1 MTTNTLEERCQQDLR
16 SNFEA
21 DSTALTIVA
30 EMCGRKTA
38 EDIKERI
45 DCFSKDPAN
54 GDLFGKAM
62 FAHGV
67 VWACT
72 KIKEQQLKR
81 SKEMREA
88 EVHPEQDELYHDHTY
103 KDAPDSFV
111 DEDGREA
118 VREIYQG
125 MTYRYYLD
133 DISIQFKGISYVNAM
148 DEEGNIVVLQLKE
161 GTISG
166 VAKA

>member
-1 MTTNTLEERCQQDLR
+1 MTMNTLEERCQQDLR

-38 EDIKERI
+38 EDIKEKI
-45 DCFSKDPAN
+45 DLFSADPAN

-72 KIKEQQLKR
+72 RIKEQQLKR
-81 SKEMREA
+81 EKERREA
-88 EVHPEQDELYHDHTY
+88 AARQEHWAPYRDRTDQEAPE
-103 KDAPDSFV
+103 SFT

-125 MTYRYYLD
+125 ITYRYYPD
-133 DISIQFKGISYVNAM
+133 DIGIQFKGISYVNAV
-148 DEEGNIVVLQLKE
+148 DEEGKIVVLQLKD
-161 GTISG
+161 GVING
-166 VAKA
+166 VAQA

>member
-1 MTTNTLEERCQQDLR
+1 MTMNTLEERCQQDLR

-45 DCFSKDPAN
+45 DVFSKDPAN
-54 GDLFGKAM
+54 GDLFGKVM

-88 EVHPEQDELYHDHTY
+88 AAYSDPDELYNDLTD
-103 KDAPDSFV
+103 KDAPESFM

-133 DISIQFKGISYVNAM
+133 DISIQFKGISYVNAI
-148 DEEGNIVVLQLKE
+148 DEEGNIVVLQLKD
-161 GTISG
+161 GTING

>member
-1 MTTNTLEERCQQDLR
+1 MTMITCEERRRQEIR
-16 SNFEA
+16 REFKA
-21 DSTALTIVA
+21 DSTAMTIVA
-30 EMCGRKTA
+30 EMCGRKTV
-38 EDIKERI
+38 EDIKEKI
-45 DCFSKDPAN
+45 DLFLEDPSN
-54 GDLFGKAM
+54 GDLFWKAM

-88 EVHPEQDELYHDHTY
+88 AAYSDPDELYNDLTD
-103 KDAPDSFV
+103 KDAPKSFM

-125 MTYRYYLD
+125 MTYRYYLED
-133 DISIQFKGISYVNAM
+133 VSSQFEGISYVNAI
-148 DEEGNIVVLQLKE
+148 DEEGDIVILQLKD